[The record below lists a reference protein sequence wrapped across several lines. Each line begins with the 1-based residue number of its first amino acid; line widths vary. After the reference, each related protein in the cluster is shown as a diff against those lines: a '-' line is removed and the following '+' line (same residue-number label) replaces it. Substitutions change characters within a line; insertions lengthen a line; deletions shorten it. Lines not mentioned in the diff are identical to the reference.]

1 MTRDDGRCARS
12 PARRR
17 SRRTPRAR
25 LARCRAW
32 RPRPTRRRRRRWG
45 WIPSLETLY
54 FLSTFNRAVSFF
66 NAMYRVRMRNCVSA
80 SVLSAQ
86 ACRRVLSS
94 VRTALHVFVV
104 GRATACELMSPRQ
117 SRVVDVLAIRRRV
130 TERKVETRE
139 AVSGASPA
147 NRNPKYVV
155 LRTKEESRTHETMPR
170 RVSAGSVRYTVQF
183 LNTVATVAPRPRTRA
198 VGRVRVRAE
207 TARPARRVEGSYR
220 SARARGVRGAVEA
233 GRPVGGH
240 LCECT

>member
-155 LRTKEESRTHETMPR
+155 LRTKDKEESRTHETM
-170 RVSAGSVRYTVQF
+170 RVAYRPVRTVHGTIFEHGSDGGPAAEDAGGRAGTGGDRSAGS
-183 LNTVATVAPRPRTRA
+183 P
-198 VGRVRVRAE
+198 
-207 TARPARRVEGSYR
+207 GSYR

>member
-198 VGRVRVRAE
+198 VGRVRAE
-207 TARPARRVEGSYR
+207 TARPARRVATGNYR
-220 SARARGVRGAVEA
+220 SARRAACAAR
-233 GRPVGGH
+233 
-240 LCECT
+240 